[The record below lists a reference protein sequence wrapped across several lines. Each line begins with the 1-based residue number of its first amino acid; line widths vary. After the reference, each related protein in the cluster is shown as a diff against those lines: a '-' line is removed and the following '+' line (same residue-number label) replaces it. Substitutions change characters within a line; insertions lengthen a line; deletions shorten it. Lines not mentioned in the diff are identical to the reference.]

1 MAAIAGKLG
10 ELWLQA
16 GTATAMTKEACELVS
31 GYTYHV
37 TAPTKRYFDYSTAVL
52 VYCGAGET
60 LQTSGYT
67 IVGGCQVQFDEA
79 PSTPVKVSGKYLPTG
94 SEVTF
99 VQNWSLSLENGGIF
113 ETTSLGASGRT
124 YVHCGLVGWSG
135 SFERF
140 YEDDTWEA
148 AAVAGAYHLIKLYED
163 EPSDRVWT
171 GYVYLGDWGKT
182 VPVDGLQT
190 ENVSFNGVGTPAYAA
205 DES

>member
-1 MAAIAGKLG
+1 
-10 ELWLQA
+10 
-16 GTATAMTKEACELVS
+16 
-31 GYTYHV
+31 
-37 TAPTKRYFDYSTAVL
+37 
-52 VYCGAGET
+52 
-60 LQTSGYT
+60 
-67 IVGGCQVQFDEA
+67 
-79 PSTPVKVSGKYLPTG
+79 
-94 SEVTF
+94 
-99 VQNWSLSLENGGIF
+99 
-113 ETTSLGASGRT
+113 
-124 YVHCGLVGWSG
+124 VGWSG